1 MKQIECLC
9 TDVAGDN
16 KDCHIHML
24 LYWEKEAS
32 KADKIE
38 NDRKEITRLGW
49 LIRLLKGRKVSKK

>member
-1 MKQIECLC
+1 
-9 TDVAGDN
+9 
-16 KDCHIHML
+16 ML